1 MTVSSKA
8 RVSWW
13 ERVELQL
20 EWIGKAGVVEEEP
33 VLEMMVVVVVVIS
46 WRPKGEADTAAAAV
60 RRVRRVEERIL
71 FLAGCGGMGR
81 CLGEEC
87 RMMAV

>member
-20 EWIGKAGVVEEEP
+20 EWIGKAGVVEEP
-33 VLEMMVVVVVVIS
+33 VLDMVVVVVVVIS
-46 WRPKGEADTAAAAV
+46 WRPKGEADTAATAV

-71 FLAGCGGMGR
+71 FLAGCGRMGR